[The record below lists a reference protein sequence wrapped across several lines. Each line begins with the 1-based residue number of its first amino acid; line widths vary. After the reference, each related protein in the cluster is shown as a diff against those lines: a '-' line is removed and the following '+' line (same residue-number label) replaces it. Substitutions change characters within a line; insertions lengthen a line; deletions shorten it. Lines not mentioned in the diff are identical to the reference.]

1 MSPARPYSRL
11 VALFALC
18 AAVVAGAAKTEVP
31 LILMS
36 GQSNMVGLGTATSD
50 LSAAQKAFFPDTN
63 IKVYLDAEGQ
73 ASLLGKWS
81 TLNPVFGGATAGQG
95 FGPELFFG
103 KTLNDSF
110 PGRKFAFIK
119 VARSGTY
126 LGKTDQWIP
135 PSSNNGTG
143 GPYYTAMMAS
153 IDAALKNFNSAFDT
167 SKYTPK
173 WAGFVWLQGEFDAMD
188 QTLANSYETNLTN
201 LVKDI
206 RTKAA
211 TPDLPIILPMIDV
224 QSTWTYNAKVR
235 AADVALTTKLT
246 NVDTMDTKGL
256 PTNNIHYLSAGM
268 VTIGI
273 RSAQRWL
280 KMKYLLPSTA
290 IDPDWQA
297 RRLEVI
303 HSLANTTGF
312 DVFGRRT
319 GVPSRAGS
327 TLVRDPNGRLRTDL
341 SAPSIP

>member
-188 QTLANSYETNLTN
+188 QTLANSY
-201 LVKDI
+201 D
-206 RTKAA
+206 
-211 TPDLPIILPMIDV
+211 
-224 QSTWTYNAKVR
+224 AKVR